1 MNNRTT
7 IQKELLELNSP
18 LAFEKPVETYSV
30 PAGYFENFAASVLQK
45 LHGQNSLSV
54 NDEVESL
61 SPLLA
66 GISKE
71 MPFTLPQGYFD
82 SSTDGITSWVKEEE
96 QQLFTGNKKMPY
108 EVPAGYFESLPGIVL
123 KKANPQKAKVI
134 SITSTRRWMRV
145 AVAALVAG
153 VIAVSSVLYFG
164 KDKSVDPVSDSYSW
178 VEKNLKNIPD
188 KELDEFLNTTYISTP
203 ALAKNGSSNKVEV
216 RKLLKDIPNAEL
228 DKFLEEISI
237 DTEDASLF
245 N

>member
-1 MNNRTT
+1 MSNRTT
-7 IQKELLELNSP
+7 IQKELQELNSP
-18 LAFEKPVETYSV
+18 LPFEKPVATFSV

-54 NDEVESL
+54 NEEVESL
-61 SPLLA
+61 SPVLA